1 MENYVEFHYQFIENT
16 IWLNTGKKML
26 SLNENSIVKKV
37 YNALKVD
44 DLNNKTYRNK
54 NWVTRVKTVLHEYGY
69 QCVRKQFRLRWTFC
83 LT

>member
-1 MENYVEFHYQFIENT
+1 VKKSTNLAALYGELGRVTLSIYRKYNMVKY
-16 IWLNTGKKML
+16 WKKML

-54 NWVTRVKTVLHEYGY
+54 TGLSK
-69 QCVRKQFRLRWTFC
+69 
-83 LT
+83 

>member
-1 MENYVEFHYQFIENT
+1 
-16 IWLNTGKKML
+16 ML

-54 NWVTRVKTVLHEYGY
+54 NWVTQVKTVLHEYGY
-69 QCVRKQFRLRWTFC
+69 GYVW
-83 LT
+83 